1 MIFTARIYLK
11 KEKEMLSVLF
21 SKTGLPVLLSLV
33 AGVLNTIDNAQ
44 AREAAGVLAKV
55 DEAMKAGQISTA
67 QIEAANRHIEEMAR
81 MQSEEYRAALAEVNA
96 TLRAESSSADAYVRR
111 MRPTFGYMMA
121 FTWAAQMMAIAYVIV
136 FNTEKA
142 GVVIGAMNSLSMIWT
157 VGLSVLGVYVY
168 KRSEEKRSTEGR
180 EPIFWNK
187 RVESSG

>member
-1 MIFTARIYLK
+1 
-11 KEKEMLSVLF
+11 MLSVLF
-21 SKTGLPVLLSLV
+21 SKTGLPVLLSV
-33 AGVLNTIDNAQ
+33 AASVLGAIDNAQ

-81 MQSEEYRAALAEVNA
+81 MRSEEYRAALAEVNT

-142 GVVIGAMNSLSMIWT
+142 GVVIGAMNSLTMIWT

-187 RVESSG
+187 RVG